1 MYYLR
6 AFWSKVVLV
15 GNPMMGVSKM
25 ADMTYSK
32 AIGRIIKVTT
42 MMVKGAIERVFI
54 VAKMADYVAKTRI

>member
-1 MYYLR
+1 M
-6 AFWSKVVLV
+6 VLV
-15 GNPMMGVSKM
+15 GNPMMGISKM

-32 AIGRIIKVTT
+32 AIGRIIKVAT